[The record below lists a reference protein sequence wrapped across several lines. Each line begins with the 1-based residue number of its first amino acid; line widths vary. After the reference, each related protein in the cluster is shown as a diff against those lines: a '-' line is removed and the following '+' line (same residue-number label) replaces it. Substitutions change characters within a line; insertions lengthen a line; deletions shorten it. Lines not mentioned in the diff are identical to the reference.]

1 MILAFIGQNK
11 IDGNIDKLKS
21 CIKWYLNFYSTK
33 DELTV
38 LCGNKNRYDDIVR
51 ECVAE
56 LIGKTVLPVK
66 LCLVVADCKKITQD
80 VLDEYCDL
88 ICIYPSYSKEKQRSI
103 DYSIDKMIM
112 NSDRIIFYVD
122 SALNNAVGLYYRRA
136 LSYGKVTVNMYKT
149 IEKVNVAIH
158 SSKQ

>member
-66 LCLVVADCKKITQD
+66 LCLVVADCKKITQIGRASCRER
-80 VLDEYCDL
+80 VCEY
-88 ICIYPSYSKEKQRSI
+88 
-103 DYSIDKMIM
+103 
-112 NSDRIIFYVD
+112 V
-122 SALNNAVGLYYRRA
+122 
-136 LSYGKVTVNMYKT
+136 
-149 IEKVNVAIH
+149 
-158 SSKQ
+158 